1 MAPILLFITGV
12 LAGVIAGF
20 ILSRVSSKGRSSGGS
35 GEARLLEERLLKAD
49 QGLEQFSRQ
58 LEAQNEELRN
68 QQEQLQEAREIAAI
82 SRTQLDAIT
91 NERDDLKS
99 SETSAKALL
108 EQTRTQREALSAQAA
123 EATEKV
129 KSQQERIE
137 VVNKERDEL
146 KASVSITKTA
156 LEEIRAQ
163 KEDLSTKAAEAAE
176 RLKSQQNQARTELN
190 ALTEERDGL
199 REAQKGL
206 STDLE
211 QIRSAKEALS
221 KRTAEISE
229 MLRSQESQTQFLEQ
243 ARTDLLTQFRSLS
256 GKMLDGSRDALLK
269 STKETV
275 SEPFA
280 KEVQQL
286 RQQMEALQK
295 DSNEKLGVLA
305 QTTMDLRQRS
315 EDVQGAAQQLTSALR
330 SPNVKGQWGE
340 VNLRRILEFV
350 GLISYCDFDEQVHV
364 DTNEGAYRPDCV
376 ITIPGSRRLI
386 VDSKAPIESYLDALQ
401 ASDDAQREAAL
412 SHHLKKVRSHIDHLS
427 KKDYAGKLSALGQVV
442 DGVVLFIPVEGALSM
457 ALERDPQLLEYAFSK
472 NIILTFPTSLLAIL
486 KGLAMT
492 IQQAEI
498 AKNIDEIESNAVE
511 LHKRFTVF
519 IDKFNDIGRDITR
532 LNKSFNAAVGSAQ
545 SRLLPQGRRFA
556 ELAGQSSE
564 LDVSDQ
570 IDEVVREIQA
580 GD

>member
-1 MAPILLFITGV
+1 M
-12 LAGVIAGF
+12 
-20 ILSRVSSKGRSSGGS
+20 
-35 GEARLLEERLLKAD
+35 RLLEEQLHRSD
-49 QGLEQFSRQ
+49 QGLEQARQQ
-58 LEAQNEELRN
+58 LEAQSSQLKAAQEE
-68 QQEQLQEAREIAAI
+68 AAV
-82 SRTQLDAIT
+82 SRTQLEGVRQ
-91 NERDDLKS
+91 ERD
-99 SETSAKALL
+99 A
-108 EQTRTQREALSAQAA
+108 
-123 EATEKV
+123 
-129 KSQQERIE
+129 
-137 VVNKERDEL
+137 L
-146 KASVSITKTA
+146 KAGHESA
-156 LEEIRAQ
+156 LAAMDQLRRQ
-163 KEDLSTKAAEAAE
+163 KETLTATMAEVAE
-176 RLKSQQNQARTELN
+176 K
-190 ALTEERDGL
+190 
-199 REAQKGL
+199 
-206 STDLE
+206 
-211 QIRSAKEALS
+211 
-221 KRTAEISE
+221 
-229 MLRSQESQTQFLEQ
+229 LRSQESQTQFLEQ

-256 GKMLDGSRDALLK
+256 GQMLDGSREALLK

-280 KEVQQL
+280 KEVLQL
-286 RQQMEALQK
+286 RQQVEALQK
-295 DSNEKLGVLA
+295 DSNAKLTVLA
-305 QTTMDLRQRS
+305 ETTRDLRQRS

-350 GLISYCDFDEQVHV
+350 GLIAYCDFDEQVHV
-364 DTNEGAYRPDCV
+364 GTDEGAYRPDCV

-401 ASDDAQREAAL
+401 ASDQVQREAAL
-412 SHHLKKVRSHIDHLS
+412 SEHLKKVRSHIDLLS

-498 AKNIDEIESNAVE
+498 AKNIDEIQAQAVE
-511 LHKRFTVF
+511 LHKRFFTF
-519 IDKFNDIGRDITR
+519 IDKFNDIGNNITR

-556 ELAGQSSE
+556 ELAGQSGE
-564 LDVSDQ
+564 IHVSDQ

-580 GD
+580 GE

>member
-12 LAGVIAGF
+12 LAGLIAGF
-20 ILSRVSSKGRSSGGS
+20 ILSRLFSKGRSGDGS

-58 LEAQNEELRN
+58 LEAQSSELKAV
-68 QQEQLQEAREIAAI
+68 QQQAQQASEQAAI
-82 SRTQLDAIT
+82 SRTQLEGVSQ
-91 NERDDLKS
+91 ERD
-99 SETSAKALL
+99 A
-108 EQTRTQREALSAQAA
+108 
-123 EATEKV
+123 
-129 KSQQERIE
+129 
-137 VVNKERDEL
+137 L
-146 KASVSITKTA
+146 KAGHATA
-156 LEEIRAQ
+156 LAAMEQLRSE
-163 KEDLSTKAAEAAE
+163 KETLTAAMAE
-176 RLKSQQNQARTELN
+176 V
-190 ALTEERDGL
+190 
-199 REAQKGL
+199 
-206 STDLE
+206 
-211 QIRSAKEALS
+211 
-221 KRTAEISE
+221 AEK
-229 MLRSQESQTQFLEQ
+229 LRSQESQTQFLEQ

-256 GKMLDGSRDALLK
+256 GQMLDGSREALLK

-280 KEVQQL
+280 KEVLQL
-286 RQQMEALQK
+286 RQQVEALQK
-295 DSNEKLGVLA
+295 ESNAKLTVLA
-305 QTTMDLRQRS
+305 ETTRDLRQRS

-350 GLISYCDFDEQVHV
+350 GLLPYCDFDEQVHV
-364 DTNEGAYRPDCV
+364 GTEEGAYRPDCV

-401 ASDDAQREAAL
+401 ATDQAKRDAAL
-412 SHHLKKVRSHIDHLS
+412 TEHLKKVRSHIDLLS
-427 KKDYAGKLSALGQVV
+427 KKDYAGKLSSLGQVV
-442 DGVVLFIPVEGALSM
+442 DGVVLFIQVEGALSM

-498 AKNIDEIESNAVE
+498 AKNIDEIQAQAVE
-511 LHKRFTVF
+511 LHKRFSIF
-519 IDKFNDIGRDITR
+519 IDKFNDIGSNLNR

-556 ELAGQSSE
+556 ELAGQSGE
-564 LDVSDQ
+564 MDVSDP

-580 GD
+580 GE

>member
-1 MAPILLFITGV
+1 MAPVLLFITGV
-12 LAGVIAGF
+12 LAGLIAGF
-20 ILSRVSSKGRSSGGS
+20 ILSRRVQGGS
-35 GEARLLEERLLKAD
+35 TGDGASERRLLAERLLNAD
-49 QGLEQFSRQ
+49 QRLEQFSRQ
-58 LEAQNEELRN
+58 LEAQSVELKAS
-68 QQEQLQEAREIAAI
+68 QQEGLQAREAAAI
-82 SRTQLDAIT
+82 SRTELEAVT
-91 NERDDLKS
+91 RERDAQQHINVS
-99 SETSAKALL
+99 NQALL
-108 EQTRTQREALSAQAA
+108 EQ
-123 EATEKV
+123 
-129 KSQQERIE
+129 I
-137 VVNKERDEL
+137 
-146 KASVSITKTA
+146 
-156 LEEIRAQ
+156 
-163 KEDLSTKAAEAAE
+163 
-176 RLKSQQNQARTELN
+176 RTEREELN
-190 ALTEERDGL
+190 TRIAAITE
-199 REAQKGL
+199 Q
-206 STDLE
+206 
-211 QIRSAKEALS
+211 
-221 KRTAEISE
+221 
-229 MLRSQESQTQFLEQ
+229 LRSQESQTQFLEQ
-243 ARTDLLTQFRSLS
+243 ARADLLTQFRSLS
-256 GKMLDGSRDALLK
+256 SQMLDGSRDALLK

-286 RQQMEALQK
+286 RQQVEELQK
-295 DSNEKLGVLA
+295 DSSAKLTLLA
-305 QTTMDLRQRS
+305 ETTRDLRQRS

-364 DTNEGAYRPDCV
+364 GTDEGAYRPDCV

-386 VDSKAPIESYLDALQ
+386 VDSKTPIESYLDALQ
-401 ASDDAQREAAL
+401 ASDENQREAAL
-412 SHHLKKVRSHIDHLS
+412 REHLKKVRSHIDLLS

-498 AKNIDEIESNAVE
+498 AKNIDEIQGQAVE
-511 LHKRFTVF
+511 LHKRFLLFVN
-519 IDKFNDIGRDITR
+519 KFNEIGTNLGR

-564 LDVSDQ
+564 MDLSGQ
-570 IDEVVREIQA
+570 IDEMVREIQA
-580 GD
+580 GDE

>member
-1 MAPILLFITGV
+1 MAPALLFITGV
-12 LAGVIAGF
+12 LSGLIAGF
-20 ILSRVSSKGRSSGGS
+20 ILSRAMGRGKTGDGA
-35 GEARLLEERLLKAD
+35 GERRLLEERLLKAD

-58 LEAQNEELRN
+58 LEEQSADLKSVQHEAQL
-68 QQEQLQEAREIAAI
+68 ARESAAI
-82 SRTQLDAIT
+82 SSTQLKGVSQ
-91 NERDDLKS
+91 ERD
-99 SETSAKALL
+99 A
-108 EQTRTQREALSAQAA
+108 
-123 EATEKV
+123 
-129 KSQQERIE
+129 
-137 VVNKERDEL
+137 L
-146 KASVSITKTA
+146 KAGHASA
-156 LEEIRAQ
+156 LAAMEQVRQE
-163 KEDLSTKAAEAAE
+163 KESLSRTIAEVAE
-176 RLKSQQNQARTELN
+176 Q
-190 ALTEERDGL
+190 
-199 REAQKGL
+199 
-206 STDLE
+206 
-211 QIRSAKEALS
+211 
-221 KRTAEISE
+221 
-229 MLRSQESQTQFLEQ
+229 LRSQESQTQFLEQ
-243 ARTDLLTQFRSLS
+243 ARADLLTQFRSLS
-256 GKMLDGSRDALLK
+256 GQMLDGSREALLK

-305 QTTMDLRQRS
+305 QTTIDLRQRS

-350 GLISYCDFDEQVHV
+350 GLIAYCDFDEQVHV
-364 DTNEGAYRPDCV
+364 STEEGAYRPDCV

-401 ASDDAQREAAL
+401 ANDQAQREAAL
-412 SHHLKKVRSHIDHLS
+412 TEHLKKVRSHIDLLS

-498 AKNIDEIESNAVE
+498 AKNIDEIQRQAVE
-511 LHKRFTVF
+511 LHKRFSVF
-519 IDKFNDIGRDITR
+519 IDKFNDIGSNLNR

-556 ELAGQSSE
+556 ELAGQSGE
-564 LDVSDQ
+564 IEVSDQ

-580 GD
+580 GDG